1 MILYC
6 DTSALIK
13 RYVEEDR
20 SDEVDG
26 LWEEAVE
33 VVTSTVAFAET
44 MATFRRKYR
53 EGVLSEVGCIQTVA
67 EFKNEYPRLILVPIS
82 SELNQIIE
90 GLLLK
95 HPLRGFDAIHLAS
108 ALLIHKG
115 SHLAT
120 KFACFD
126 HVLNKA
132 AEEEGL
138 DVSFAEQLADS
149 KKSS

>member
-26 LWEEAVE
+26 LWEEAVG

-44 MATFRRKYR
+44 VATFRRKYR
-53 EGVLSEVGCIQTVA
+53 EGVLSEIGYIQTVA
-67 EFKNEYPRLILVPIS
+67 EFKSEYPRLILVPIS
-82 SELNQIIE
+82 SELNRIIE
-90 GLLLK
+90 EVLLK
-95 HPLRGFDAIHLAS
+95 HPLTGFDAIHLGS
-108 ALLIHKG
+108 ALLIDKG

-120 KFACFD
+120 RFACFD
-126 HVLNKA
+126 DVLNKA
-132 AEEEGL
+132 AEEERL
-138 DVSFAEQLADS
+138 DVPFL
-149 KKSS
+149 

>member
-26 LWEEAVE
+26 LWEQAVE
-33 VVTSTVAFAET
+33 VVTSTVAFVET
-44 MATFRRKYR
+44 MATFRHKYR
-53 EGVLSEVGCIQTVA
+53 EGVLSEVGYIQTIL
-67 EFKNEYPRLILVPIS
+67 EFKNEYPRLIQVPIS
-82 SELNQIIE
+82 SELNRTIE

-95 HPLRGFDAIHLAS
+95 HPLRAFDAINLAS

-115 SHLAT
+115 SLLAT
-120 KFACFD
+120 RFACFD

-132 AEEEGL
+132 AEEEKL
-138 DVSFAEQLADS
+138 DVPFL
-149 KKSS
+149 

>member
-13 RYVEEDR
+13 RYVEENR

-26 LWEEAVE
+26 LWEEAVG

-44 MATFRRKYR
+44 VSTFRRKYR
-53 EGVLSEVGCIQTVA
+53 EGVLSEIGYIQTVA
-67 EFKNEYPRLILVPIS
+67 EFKSEYPRLILVPIS
-82 SELNQIIE
+82 SELNRIIE
-90 GLLLK
+90 EVLLE
-95 HPLRGFDAIHLAS
+95 HPLRGFDAIHLGS
-108 ALLIHKG
+108 ALLIDKG

-120 KFACFD
+120 RFACFD
-126 HVLNKA
+126 DVLNKA

-138 DVSFAEQLADS
+138 DVPFL
-149 KKSS
+149 